1 MNNGTNNIINQQ
13 TDSNEL
19 STNNPDT
26 FLNTINSEII
36 NNYIINNTLLNNTGN
51 TRNIELNMEN
61 INRFSNILNF
71 DPNESSPSARYL
83 ALQQQQQQQQHCS
96 NHPHSHAHEQDQ
108 SFVMNMPN
116 SVGNNSEVNIEEA
129 TDQNES
135 YDEQNNNQN
144 NNIFRMALLALQT
157 NLPIILI
164 LFIKVFHQHIIGFLI
179 VLAFL
184 ATLHWSNRFLINQV
198 ELKERKNNLK
208 LLILIAFL
216 IGNISLFFF
225 AFDSYQLQYCLIFL
239 ETNIKN
245 MDIWNLIWVVVCCD
259 IIAKLMTICLKS
271 FVTLLPCRYVPIRK
285 RGHYY
290 SNVELIGLLYRS
302 LLPIHPWI
310 LFLLYSKN
318 NSTDLIN
325 EITTQEEQ
333 SYSMFPLILCIVYI
347 IVKLNHLYTRY
358 LELSQSI
365 CELLRDQSYGI
376 PAIINDDNAVCPI
389 CQDKYSNPVQLKCKH
404 VFCQDCVTI
413 WLDREQ
419 TCPMCRAKVSSK
431 KPTYKDGSTGIFI
444 QWY

>member
-13 TDSNEL
+13 TNSNEL

-96 NHPHSHAHEQDQ
+96 NHPHSHSHSHSHAHEQDQ
-108 SFVMNMPN
+108 SFVLNMPHN
-116 SVGNNSEVNIEEA
+116 ADNNSEINIEEA

-135 YDEQNNNQN
+135 YDEQN

-198 ELKERKNNLK
+198 ELK
-208 LLILIAFL
+208 
-216 IGNISLFFF
+216 
-225 AFDSYQLQYCLIFL
+225 
-239 ETNIKN
+239 
-245 MDIWNLIWVVVCCD
+245 
-259 IIAKLMTICLKS
+259 
-271 FVTLLPCRYVPIRK
+271 
-285 RGHYY
+285 
-290 SNVELIGLLYRS
+290 
-302 LLPIHPWI
+302 
-310 LFLLYSKN
+310 
-318 NSTDLIN
+318 
-325 EITTQEEQ
+325 
-333 SYSMFPLILCIVYI
+333 
-347 IVKLNHLYTRY
+347 
-358 LELSQSI
+358 
-365 CELLRDQSYGI
+365 
-376 PAIINDDNAVCPI
+376 
-389 CQDKYSNPVQLKCKH
+389 
-404 VFCQDCVTI
+404 
-413 WLDREQ
+413 
-419 TCPMCRAKVSSK
+419 VS
-431 KPTYKDGSTGIFI
+431 
-444 QWY
+444 